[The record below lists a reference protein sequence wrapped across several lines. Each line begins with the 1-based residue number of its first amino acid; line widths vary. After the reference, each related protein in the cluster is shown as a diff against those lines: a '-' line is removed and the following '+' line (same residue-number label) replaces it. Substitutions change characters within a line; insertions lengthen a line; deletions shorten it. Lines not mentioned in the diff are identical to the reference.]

1 MPTDGVAAAPQ
12 DPLFFLVA
20 AEPSGDVL
28 GARLMAALAAET
40 NGRLRFDGIGG
51 PRMAEQGLRSR
62 VPLADLAV
70 MGISEVLPHAFRI
83 LRHARETAQAA
94 RALEPVVVVTIDAPS
109 FSHRVQRRLV
119 GQGIPLVQYV
129 APSVW
134 AWKPWRAKR
143 LSKTAD
149 HLLALLPFEPPY
161 FERHGLATTVVGY
174 PALEEAVGGDGPAF
188 RARHGIA
195 AEAPVLCVMP
205 GSRKGEVRR
214 LLPIFREATHL
225 LAREVPGLEVVVP
238 TVPNVADHLAGQ
250 AEGFGARVTVV
261 KDAQEKRH
269 VYAAATAA
277 LVKSGTGA
285 MECAAAGV
293 PVVVGH
299 QVSWLSAFIL
309 RHVARVKF
317 ASVANLLQE
326 REVQPEFLQENCR
339 PDRLAAALL
348 PLFSDTEARRREVK
362 DGLAAAR
369 RVGLGGTPPSVLAA
383 RAVLALVRTASAAS
397 APRPGS

>member
-1 MPTDGVAAAPQ
+1 
-12 DPLFFLVA
+12 
-20 AEPSGDVL
+20 
-28 GARLMAALAAET
+28 
-40 NGRLRFDGIGG
+40 
-51 PRMAEQGLRSR
+51 MAEQGLRSR
-62 VPLADLAV
+62 VPLSDLAV
-70 MGISEVLPHAFRI
+70 MGISEVLPHALRI

-94 RALEPVVVVTIDAPS
+94 RELRPVVVVTIDAPS
-109 FSHRVQRRLV
+109 FSHRVARRLV

-143 LSKTAD
+143 LAKTAD

-161 FERHGLATTVVGY
+161 FERHGLPTTVVGY
-174 PALEEAVGGDGPAF
+174 PAIEEVVDGDGPAF
-188 RARHGIA
+188 RARHGIS

-205 GSRKGEVRR
+205 GSRKGEIRR
-214 LLPIFREATHL
+214 LLPVFREATRL
-225 LAREVPGLEVVVP
+225 LARDVPGLEVVVP
-238 TVPNVADHLAGQ
+238 TVPNVADLVAGQ

-261 KDAQEKRH
+261 RDAQDKRH

-299 QVSWLSAFIL
+299 RVSWLTAFIL
-309 RHVARVKF
+309 RRVVQVKF
-317 ASVANLLQE
+317 ASVANLVQD
-326 REVQPEFLQENCR
+326 REVQPEYLQENCR
-339 PDRLAAALL
+339 SDRLAAALL
-348 PLFSDTEARRREVK
+348 PLFSDTETRRREIE

-369 RVGLGGTPPSVLAA
+369 RIGLGGTPPSVLAA
-383 RAVLALVRTASAAS
+383 RAVLACVRNASATS
-397 APRPGS
+397 ELRPGS